1 MEEEINK
8 KIEKVKS
15 LLNNRFPNYFFNL
28 KAPDYI
34 EFELQFEGYKSS
46 FSFKNSFGRKV
57 DDLIFE
63 LKKNIIFDKISK
75 EYLKLLL
82 DELSMTISAYEQKNI
97 RGIKFYFQ
105 SDALISVYDGLL
117 QYFTIENVDKY
128 LFDEV
133 VKVSQLKYD
142 YTIKLINELKKI
154 LHNDK
159 QIGLEEMKL
168 NIDEFFELLFDQ
180 DPHYI
185 QDLDNNYEITGIDE
199 DFVIVRYKNFKNPES
214 YRIAMLEN
222 GRKIL
227 RQLKIDHSNQ
237 KINDEYLYSYLDDL
251 KFEENNFITIKFEE
265 KEYICHIHAYF
276 TSDLP
281 HFLTEKKYE
290 LNNPGNWLKGEFAKY
305 NFFRHELIQVMIK
318 SIESYINKKEIIED
332 KTHERLELI
341 VPLSDITLLFR
352 LLEENKVFKAK
363 RNTHIHRVI
372 QNSFNA
378 PGKDLF
384 NEGSIKNVFNDPEP
398 NSVKNLEILLANMR
412 ISLKKF

>member
-199 DFVIVRYKNFKNPES
+199 DFVIVRYKNFKNSES
-214 YRIAMLEN
+214 YRVTMFEN

-251 KFEENNFITIKFEE
+251 KFEENNFITITFEE

>member
-1 MEEEINK
+1 M
-8 KIEKVKS
+8 
-15 LLNNRFPNYFFNL
+15 
-28 KAPDYI
+28 
-34 EFELQFEGYKSS
+34 
-46 FSFKNSFGRKV
+46 
-57 DDLIFE
+57 
-63 LKKNIIFDKISK
+63 
-75 EYLKLLL
+75 
-82 DELSMTISAYEQKNI
+82 
-97 RGIKFYFQ
+97 
-105 SDALISVYDGLL
+105 
-117 QYFTIENVDKY
+117 
-128 LFDEV
+128 
-133 VKVSQLKYD
+133 
-142 YTIKLINELKKI
+142 
-154 LHNDK
+154 HNDK

-199 DFVIVRYKNFKNPES
+199 DFVIVRYKNFKNSES
-214 YRIAMLEN
+214 YRVTMFEN